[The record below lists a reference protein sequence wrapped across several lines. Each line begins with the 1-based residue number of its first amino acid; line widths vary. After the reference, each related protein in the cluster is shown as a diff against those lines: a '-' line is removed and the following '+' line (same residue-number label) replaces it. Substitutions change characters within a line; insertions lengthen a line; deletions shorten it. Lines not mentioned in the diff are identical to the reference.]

1 MHRRAIPA
9 DMASPDV
16 MSDSSVDEDA
26 PTPICILDKD
36 SLGQIARLLKP
47 SDVLSLSYTFKDF
60 SS

>member
-1 MHRRAIPA
+1 
-9 DMASPDV
+9 MASPDV

-47 SDVLSLSYTFKDF
+47 SDVLSLSFTFKDF